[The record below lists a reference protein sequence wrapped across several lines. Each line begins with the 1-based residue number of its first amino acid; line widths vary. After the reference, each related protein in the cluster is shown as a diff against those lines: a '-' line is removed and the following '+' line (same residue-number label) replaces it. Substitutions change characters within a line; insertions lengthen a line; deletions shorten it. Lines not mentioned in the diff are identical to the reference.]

1 MAKRHKTGSRPD
13 VEIVRLRMQSL
24 DAPIDVIAAEISR
37 RYDHRP
43 RQAYRLAHGWNQT
56 EAAQRYNQLVQTRGP
71 EHAGRDTMS
80 PSRVSEYERWPGA
93 ARKPSV
99 YALATFAELYG
110 TTIRCLM
117 DAADLEQLN
126 VTERTAVLG
135 PAVSLDTTTR
145 SPTVVVM
152 DAGADPAALQ
162 RRRRRAAVFEP
173 GAELSTA
180 EECLMEIADQ
190 SQEAAALAEATNIGD
205 SSLEALH
212 RSIGEIGQLYRSTA
226 PLPMFRRAVSL
237 RNRILDLLEGRQ
249 HVNQTRE
256 LYAAASKVCALL
268 GWMSG
273 DFEQHGAALAQ
284 ADAAWVFA
292 EQADQPAVRALARIS
307 QAKVTQW
314 ADQFDKSASYA
325 HDGLRYASG
334 ANAVLLACL
343 EARAAGDLG
352 DADRAAGA
360 LRRAEDE
367 RTKSGLAE
375 TGELF
380 FCGEIERYNY
390 TAGVRYVIGDHV
402 GSLNAAESAIT
413 AAESMPAATH
423 RYNSVAFAHTN
434 TAVASIATGNL
445 DRAVTSINTV
455 LALPSSHR
463 LATLSQ
469 RLERAQRLLTAPAW
483 QGSKPARELSS
494 QISDFRRDTV
504 ARALIT

>member
-1 MAKRHKTGSRPD
+1 MTKRRKTGSGPD
-13 VEIVRLRMQSL
+13 VEILRLRMQSL
-24 DAPIDVIAAEISR
+24 DAPVDVIAAEISR
-37 RYDHRP
+37 RYGHRP
-43 RQAYRLAHGWNQT
+43 RQAYRLAYGWNQT
-56 EAAQRYNQLVQTRGP
+56 EAAQRYNQLVQARGP

-80 PSRVSEYERWPGA
+80 PSRVSEYERWPDA
-93 ARKPSV
+93 ARKPSI

-110 TTIRCLM
+110 STIRCLL
-117 DAADLEQLN
+117 DAADLEQLSAI
-126 VTERTAVLG
+126 ERTAVLG
-135 PAVSLDTTTR
+135 PAVRLDTTR

-152 DAGADPAALQ
+152 DSGADPAVLQ

-173 GAELSTA
+173 DTEFGTA
-180 EECLMEIADQ
+180 EEYLMEIADQ
-190 SQEAAALAEATNIGD
+190 SQEAATLAEATNIGD
-205 SSLEALH
+205 TSLAALH
-212 RSIGEIGQLYRSTA
+212 RSVEEIDQLYRRTA

-268 GWMSG
+268 AWMSG

-292 EQADQPAVRALARIS
+292 EQADQHTVRALARIAQS
-307 QAKVTQW
+307 KTTHW
-314 ADQFDKSASYA
+314 ADQFDKSAFYA

-334 ANAVLLACL
+334 NNAVRLACF
-343 EARAAGDLG
+343 EARAAADLG
-352 DADRAAGA
+352 DAKRALAA
-360 LRRAEDE
+360 LRRVEDE
-367 RTKSGLAE
+367 CDKSGTAE

-390 TAGVRYVIGDHV
+390 AANARHLTGDHT
-402 GSLNAAESAIT
+402 GSLGAAESAI
-413 AAESMPAATH
+413 AAIESMPVAER

-434 TAVASIATGNL
+434 AAVASIATGDL
-445 DRAVTSINTV
+445 DRATTGIHTV

-463 LATLSQ
+463 LGTLSQ

-483 QGSKPARELSS
+483 QGSKPARELHA

-504 ARALIT
+504 TRALIT